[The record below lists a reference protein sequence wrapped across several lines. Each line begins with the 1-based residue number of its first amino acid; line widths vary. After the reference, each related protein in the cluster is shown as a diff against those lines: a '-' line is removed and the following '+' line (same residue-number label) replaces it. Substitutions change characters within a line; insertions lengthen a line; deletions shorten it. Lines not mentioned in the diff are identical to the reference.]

1 MAKIVFLSCT
11 KSKKDKLCPAQ
22 ELYSE
27 SPMFQKTLEYGK
39 KLKPNKMFILSA
51 KHHIVPLD
59 KKLAPYEL
67 TLKDMGKDE
76 KQSWGEYVSKQAPKL
91 GINLSKD
98 KFIFLTG
105 NEYSKPLTDYIPEQ
119 NMSFP
124 LEGKRFGERLQWLN
138 QQINEVINKI
148 KLIIHESLKRR
159 IK

>member
-11 KSKKDKLCPAQ
+11 KSKKDKTCPAQ

-27 SPMFQKTLEYGK
+27 SPMFQKTLAYGK
-39 KLKPNKMFILSA
+39 KLRPDKMFILSA
-51 KHHIVPLD
+51 MHHIVPLE

-67 TLKDMGKDE
+67 TLKDMGKED
-76 KQSWGEYVSKQAPKL
+76 KQKWGEYVSKQAPKL
-91 GINLSKD
+91 GIDLSKD

-105 NEYSKPLTDYIPEQ
+105 SEYSKPLTDYIPEK

-138 QQINEVINKI
+138 QQINEIFNKI
-148 KLIIHESLKRR
+148 KRIINESFKRK
-159 IK
+159 I